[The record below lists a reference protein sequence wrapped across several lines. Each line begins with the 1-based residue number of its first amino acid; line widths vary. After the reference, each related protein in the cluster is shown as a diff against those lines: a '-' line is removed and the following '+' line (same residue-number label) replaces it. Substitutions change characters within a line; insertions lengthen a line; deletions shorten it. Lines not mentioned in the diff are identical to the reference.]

1 MEMMLIVFMNHEVFL
16 MGLLHSS
23 FSIFVHTIALSG
35 VFDFWRGERVRCHIL
50 ELAIHMEFILSIF
63 LLTLIE
69 ETDVAISST

>member
-1 MEMMLIVFMNHEVFL
+1 MRSFWE
-16 MGLLHSS
+16 GLLHTF
-23 FSIFVHTIALSG
+23 FSVSVHIIALSG